1 MVDPGRLRAVLDRI
15 GDEVAA
21 LSRLGA
27 RGTELLADDDLMA
40 AVKYRFVV
48 AIEACIDAGEH
59 IIASEG
65 LRSATSFADVFTVLG
80 EAEML
85 AGELVPE
92 LARMARFRN
101 LLVHQYAEI
110 DDERVLEL
118 VETRLGDF
126 DDFRAA
132 VARVALEES

>member
-15 GDEVAA
+15 RDEVAGLA
-21 LSRLGA
+21 RLA
-27 RGTELLADDDLMA
+27 ERSTELRADDDLMA

-59 IIASEG
+59 VIASEG
-65 LRSATSFADVFTVLG
+65 LRAATSFADVFTVLG
-80 EAEML
+80 EADML
-85 AGELVPE
+85 PAELVPE
-92 LARMARFRN
+92 LARMTRFRN

-118 VETRLGDF
+118 LESRLSDF

-132 VARVALEES
+132 IARVALQDS